1 MATGTTNDFN
11 YSRNDIINGA
21 LQKVGAIARED
32 VADAATL
39 QNGIKALN
47 GVIRALD
54 LRNPNIWKIANDPL
68 VTFLSANTWRYTSN
82 ANMLEVVS
90 AVYRDAQGIDTPLD
104 VIDANQYASIP
115 DKYEAG
121 TPECVYVPQRRD
133 ITSTTEFLIW
143 PSPSSVT
150 ATSVVTGTNSTVYSC
165 VKAHTSESATRPISG
180 ARYAQYWTATGTS
193 PSAWATSTAYTSGE
207 HIRFTAKTPLA
218 DFDLATDNADLPAG
232 FGLYLIYRLANDW
245 SDDYHLPLDER
256 ARLRQ
261 QMNDAYAEVFPYHL
275 GQADSYHNRTRYF

>member
-82 ANMLEVVS
+82 VNMLEVVQV
-90 AVYRDAQGIDTPLD
+90 VYRDAQGIDTPLE
-104 VIDANQYASIP
+104 VIDASQYASIP
-115 DKYEAG
+115 DK
-121 TPECVYVPQRRD
+121 
-133 ITSTTEFLIW
+133 
-143 PSPSSVT
+143 
-150 ATSVVTGTNSTVYSC
+150 
-165 VKAHTSESATRPISG
+165 
-180 ARYAQYWTATGTS
+180 
-193 PSAWATSTAYTSGE
+193 
-207 HIRFTAKTPLA
+207 
-218 DFDLATDNADLPAG
+218 
-232 FGLYLIYRLANDW
+232 
-245 SDDYHLPLDER
+245 
-256 ARLRQ
+256 
-261 QMNDAYAEVFPYHL
+261 
-275 GQADSYHNRTRYF
+275 